1 MAPRGLVQ
9 RILADIGI
17 EQYTIV
23 DVNGISVGVI
33 GLVMIQQG
41 KGADAGAS
49 FGGGASQTVFGGQGS
64 ANFLSRLTAIG
75 ATIFFVTSMILAVVA
90 SDKSKG
96 INDLGVP
103 TQETVEILEQD
114 APIVEEFAP
123 VVDAPDVDVSIDDV
137 PVLEI
142 PEQ

>member
-1 MAPRGLVQ
+1 MEKITLVVH
-9 RILADIGI
+9 ILLAF
-17 EQYTIV
+17 
-23 DVNGISVGVI
+23 SVI
-33 GLVMIQQG
+33 GLIMIQQG